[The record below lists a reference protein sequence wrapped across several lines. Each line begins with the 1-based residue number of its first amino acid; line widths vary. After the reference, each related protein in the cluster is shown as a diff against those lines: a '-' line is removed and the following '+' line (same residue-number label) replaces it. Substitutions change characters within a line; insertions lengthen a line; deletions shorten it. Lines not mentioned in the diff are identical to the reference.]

1 MASAATRRKRS
12 EDTIGVVEGVVEI
25 VDQLGFG
32 FRWIV
37 PALFAVLGPFLA
49 LKFVEE
55 GELSAGDVLHLF
67 LETADAVELAD

>member
-1 MASAATRRKRS
+1 LINSA
-12 EDTIGVVEGVVEI
+12 
-25 VDQLGFG
+25 G